1 MNLCDLAT
9 KIGVESYPEEL
20 EDAYLRL
27 VDDGLAYDAKTIRGL
42 NEKYDLLGEF
52 LDVVLKAAE
61 EIKNDE
67 YLKTWLALGYEFC
80 KDVSA
85 YEARRFP
92 LPPVDGSVARDLFPA
107 LLLIREVPEA
117 VKRYEKRGFTE
128 AQIKK
133 NLGNIG
139 INIWAHNITRGNPG
153 ISIGLYIWLTLY
165 TKALIVDHMGF
176 NFQPQIWGFD
186 SMLLKNKITGEHTFV
201 MVTGKFHKSGLILG
215 SAGCTDEEGSFDAEF
230 NEYTDMFFGHRVVNG
245 RVQAKRERFDKSEWQ
260 AVLRPGDDIV
270 SLHIP
275 RNTNLDP
282 DHVTESLKDGVAL
295 LKKLYPELSP
305 RFIVCYSWLMEPKI
319 VDILGPDA
327 KLSRF
332 AQRFTVHPHF
342 DPRGAGCL
350 GFVWP
355 GEKCPP
361 EEYSEKTSLQRG
373 IKKHLLNGEYILEH
387 VGVITEL

>member
-1 MNLCDLAT
+1 MNLRELAT
-9 KIGVESYPEEL
+9 KIGIESYPAEL

-27 VDDGLAYDAKTIRGL
+27 VDDGLAYDAERIGQL

-52 LDVVLKAAE
+52 YEVVLAAAA

-80 KDVSA
+80 KDVST

-92 LPPVDGSVARDLFPA
+92 MPPMDGTLARDLFPA
-107 LLLIREVPEA
+107 LLLIREIPDA

-133 NLGNIG
+133 NLENIK
-139 INIWAHNITRGNPG
+139 INIWVYNLTRGKPALPP
-153 ISIGLYIWLTLY
+153 GLYIWLTLY
-165 TKALIVDHMGF
+165 TKALIVDHKGF
-176 NFQPQIWGFD
+176 NYQPQIWGFD

-201 MVTGKFHKSGLILG
+201 MVSGKFHKSGLVLG
-215 SAGCTDEEGSFDAEF
+215 SAGCTDEDGSFDAEF

-245 RVQAKRERFDKSEWQ
+245 RVQPTRERFDKSEWQ

-275 RNTNLDP
+275 RNTNLSP
-282 DHVTESLKDGVAL
+282 DYVTESLKEGFAL
-295 LKKLYPELSP
+295 IKKLYPELSP
-305 RFIVCYSWLMEPKI
+305 KFIVCYSWLMHPAI
-319 VDILGPDA
+319 VDILGPEA
-327 KLSRF
+327 KLSKF
-332 AQRFTVHPHF
+332 MQRFTVHPLF
-342 DPRGAGCL
+342 DPTGAGCL
-350 GFVWP
+350 GYVWP
-355 GEKCPP
+355 GEHCPP

-373 IKKHLLNGEYILEH
+373 IKKRLLNGEHILAFA
-387 VGVITEL
+387 GVITEL